1 LVAAGQAV
9 AIQEG
14 FSMNFIRRR
23 RLVQSVGILSL
34 AVLILVPIGCGPED
48 YQKPLQQFQDSSTVV
63 INTARAFL
71 NNENTI
77 EQDSTIDEVVFQ
89 RKPLNLAEIKKIE
102 IISPQEIEIRTK
114 ALDALAEYT
123 SNLAQLAQGKAGSAV
138 GDQTKKVSDS
148 LKTLAGDAKKL
159 PATKL
164 DNPKFSGI
172 ASAAASAIGDVA
184 QLMVEH
190 KARREIEQSIESND
204 AAVTAL
210 IQQISDDA
218 TGSYLRQQ
226 AQLGAY
232 GVQLSRDYQI
242 EIGRENADPILLL
255 GFAKTVKDYRLQE
268 SQLASANPAP
278 AIEKMKKA
286 HSALVAYVKSSK
298 DPKTFAE
305 LKKAVQDFVSA
316 AQPLGQAVQ
325 SLVSAS

>member
-1 LVAAGQAV
+1 
-9 AIQEG
+9 
-14 FSMNFIRRR
+14 MNFIRRS
-23 RLVQSVGILSL
+23 RLVQLAAILSL
-34 AVLILVPIGCGPED
+34 AFLICFPIGCGPED

-77 EQDSTIDEVVFQ
+77 EQDSTIDDVVFQ
-89 RKPLNLAEIKKIE
+89 RKPLNLPEIKKIE
-102 IISPQEIEIRTK
+102 IISQQEIEIRTK

-159 PATKL
+159 PATKSTFL